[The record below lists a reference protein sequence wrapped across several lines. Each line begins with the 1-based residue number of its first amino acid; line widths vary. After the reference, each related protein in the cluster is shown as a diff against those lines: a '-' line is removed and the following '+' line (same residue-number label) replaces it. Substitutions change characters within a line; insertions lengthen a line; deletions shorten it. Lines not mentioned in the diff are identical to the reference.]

1 MERNRALG
9 EVAATAFLA
18 WVLCWSAMNT
28 VGAQDSPVSISPRLS
43 RAAANRIAPDIRV
56 DSDLVL
62 VPVLVTDRH
71 ERLITGLDKTDFRVF
86 DDKVEQQITQFS
98 FEDVPVSVVLVFDG
112 SSSMVDKM
120 GESRR
125 AAAEFLRTANPQDE
139 FALIVFNDSARVV
152 SGFTDTPEVLKNRLA
167 FTEAQG
173 RTALL
178 DGVYLAM
185 DQMRSAK
192 YARKAIVLVSDGM
205 DNHSRYTESEVKD
218 RAREAGVQIF
228 AIGIMDP
235 LRFQFRTPEEMSG
248 SALLDDVSGVTGGR
262 LYRIDDPGQL
272 PAAAAQIGRLLRN
285 EYVLGYSP
293 STPCDGRMHRIQVKL
308 APPPGSSRLRATFRT
323 SYLSPEP

>member
-1 MERNRALG
+1 
-9 EVAATAFLA
+9 V
-18 WVLCWSAMNT
+18 C
-28 VGAQDSPVSISPRLS
+28 AQDSPVAISPRLS

-71 ERLITGLDKTDFRVF
+71 EKPITGLNKTDFQVF

-98 FEDVPVSVVLVFDG
+98 FEDAPVSVVLVFDA
-112 SSSMVDKM
+112 SSSMADKM
-120 GESRR
+120 GASRR

-139 FALIVFNDSARVV
+139 FALVVFNDSARIV
-152 SGFTDTPEVLKNRLA
+152 SGFADTFEALQNRLA
-167 FTEAQG
+167 FTEARG

-185 DQMRSAK
+185 NEMRSAK
-192 YARKAIVLVSDGM
+192 YARKAIVLISDGM
-205 DNHSRYTESEVKD
+205 DNNSRYTESEVKD

-228 AIGIMDP
+228 AIGIVDP
-235 LRFQFRTPEEMSG
+235 RLQYTTPEAMGG

-262 LYRIDDPGQL
+262 MYQIDDPGQL
-272 PAAAAQIGRLLRN
+272 PAAASQIGGLLRS

-293 STPCDGRMHRIQVKL
+293 SMPRNGRTHRIKVRL